1 MQRILVTGAT
11 GFIGWH
17 CLPLL
22 RERGYE
28 IHAVARAVP
37 DKPGDEVIWHQADL
51 LEPLQVAELMSRVRP
66 RRMLH
71 LAWYTA
77 PETGKSWSIVSHN
90 EPLTGEEPTMREY
103 FFERVRPIVESALAA
118 EDHGNWP
125 LITLNLDFKSAE
137 REHLAAVWQLLSEY
151 KDWLTTAERREDAAV
166 PAPLDV
172 KPILVLTGES
182 DAHERAFHQ
191 EVPIGDRLLV
201 FGAVHV
207 SRPTPTEPPEQS
219 WEAAVN
225 TPPEALVSKGA
236 ATNYRRWWNNSWFFV
251 EKGGATRAEEWT
263 PQDEERLRALVSHA
277 HANQLWIRFYT
288 LNGHDPADE
297 SQGWATGYNFG
308 SGEQAEKRW
317 RAAIGAGV
325 DFIATDQYESLAA
338 ALHH

>member
-1 MQRILVTGAT
+1 
-11 GFIGWH
+11 
-17 CLPLL
+17 
-22 RERGYE
+22 
-28 IHAVARAVP
+28 
-37 DKPGDEVIWHQADL
+37 
-51 LEPLQVAELMSRVRP
+51 
-66 RRMLH
+66 
-71 LAWYTA
+71 
-77 PETGKSWSIVSHN
+77 
-90 EPLTGEEPTMREY
+90 
-103 FFERVRPIVESALAA
+103 
-118 EDHGNWP
+118 
-125 LITLNLDFKSAE
+125 
-137 REHLAAVWQLLSEY
+137 
-151 KDWLTTAERREDAAV
+151 
-166 PAPLDV
+166 
-172 KPILVLTGES
+172 
-182 DAHERAFHQ
+182 
-191 EVPIGDRLLV
+191 V

-288 LNGHDPADE
+288 LNGHGPADE